1 MRSRILPLA
10 VLVLAVAPVVSAA
23 RPATASAGIARAW
36 ATVNVCDTDERP
48 DTIGIRGWMPGLRR
62 KSTMLMRFRVQYRD
76 RMGRWRTMRGARADS
91 GWVRLGSKAGGE
103 MDAGWSFRIEPP
115 SRGAS
120 FELRGKV
127 IFWWRRG
134 GETLRRRRAITEA
147 GHAGTQGSDPP
158 GYSAASCTIR
168 G

>member
-10 VLVLAVAPVVSAA
+10 VLVLAVAPLVPAA
-23 RPATASAGIARAW
+23 RPATARAGIARAW
-36 ATVNVCDTDERP
+36 ATVNVCDTGERP

-62 KSTMLMRFRVQYRD
+62 KATMLMRFRVQYRD
-76 RMGRWRTMRGARADS
+76 RTGRWRTMRGDRADS
-91 GWVRLGSKAGGE
+91 GWVRMGSRSGGE

-115 SRGAS
+115 SGGAS
-120 FELRGKV
+120 FVLRGRV

-134 GETLRRRRAITEA
+134 GETLRRQRAITEA
-147 GHAGTQGSDPP
+147 GHGGTQGSDPP
-158 GYSAASCTIR
+158 GYSAATCTIR

>member
-1 MRSRILPLA
+1 MRSRVLPLT
-10 VLVLAVAPVVSAA
+10 VLVLVIAPAVSAA
-23 RPATASAGIARAW
+23 RPATARAGTARAW
-36 ATVNVCDTDERP
+36 ATVNVCDTGERP

-62 KSTMLMRFRVQYRD
+62 KATMLMRFRVQYRE
-76 RMGRWRTMRGARADS
+76 RSGRWRTMRGDRADS

-115 SRGAS
+115 SRGGS

-134 GETLRRRRAITEA
+134 EVTLRRTRAVTEA
-147 GHAGTQGSDPP
+147 GHPGTQGADPP
-158 GYSAASCTIR
+158 GYSAATCTIR